1 MSTLGVKKTLNL
13 HKYSVRVND
22 FVLDWKIILPV
33 LFSVSGLII
42 GCMYAKGEGALYS
55 KVTLYF
61 SQSVINQTVT
71 QLVPYLLKSLLIPSV
86 FAGLLFFFGM
96 SAYGGFIASI
106 FPMIFACF
114 TGIISYYM
122 YLNYTLKGLAYC
134 VIIVFPYAVFS
145 LISIILCTA
154 ESINMSELILRSIS
168 KSKKFSDYSFNAY
181 YKSYIKN
188 YAYILLA
195 AVIRLIMEYLF
206 GGLFSF

>member
-22 FVLDWKIILPV
+22 IILDWKIILPV
-33 LFSVSGLII
+33 IFSISGLII
-42 GCMYAKGEGALYS
+42 GCMYSKGEGALYQ
-55 KVTLYF
+55 KVTSYF
-61 SQSVINQTVT
+61 SEAVMNQSVT
-71 QLVPYLLKSLLIPSV
+71 QLIPYLLKSLLIPSV

-106 FPMIFACF
+106 FPLIFAYF

-122 YLNYTLKGLAYC
+122 YLNFTLKGLAYC
-134 VIIVFPYAVFS
+134 VIIIFPYAVFS

-168 KSKKFSDYSFNAY
+168 KSKKYSDYSFKTY
-181 YKSYIKN
+181 YKTYIKN

-195 AVIRLIMEYLF
+195 AVIKLIMEYLF
-206 GGLFSF
+206 GGLFTF